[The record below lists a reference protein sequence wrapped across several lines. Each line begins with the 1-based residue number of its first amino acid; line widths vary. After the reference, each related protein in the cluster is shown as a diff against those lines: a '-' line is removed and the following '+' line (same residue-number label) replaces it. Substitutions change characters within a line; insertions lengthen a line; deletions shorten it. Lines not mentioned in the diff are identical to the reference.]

1 MLMKTSL
8 HFVTDIHERENVSNV
23 SACTT
28 PLARISIPTLPF
40 GTVTS
45 SIDLLDTLKTVWSY
59 SSLKPLQQKAIDS
72 TGILHGNDTMVIMPT
87 GGGKSLVFQLPAVC
101 NYKPAVVVSPLIAL
115 INDQITDLRSRGV
128 EAVSFTGEKGST

>member
-28 PLARISIPTLPF
+28 PLARISIPILPS

-72 TGILHGNDTMVIMPT
+72 ILHGNDTMVIMPT

-101 NYKPAVVVSPLIAL
+101 NHKPAVVVSPLIAL

-128 EAVSFTGEKGST
+128 EAVSFTGETDST